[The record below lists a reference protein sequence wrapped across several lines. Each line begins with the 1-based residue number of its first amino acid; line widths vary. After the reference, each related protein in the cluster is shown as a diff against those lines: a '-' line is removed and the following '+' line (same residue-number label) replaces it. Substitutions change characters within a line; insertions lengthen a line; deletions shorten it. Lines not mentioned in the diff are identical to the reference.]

1 MVSGR
6 KRLCKACHRLTSRL
20 WELPPMADGARY
32 DTAWIRS
39 ALQVG
44 ALLWQSQLRCHGKVA
59 KYCLSQTVSE
69 TVQALVSNLASS
81 ASLHASHRV
90 HEYPVC
96 GLARRKK
103 DVLQA
108 DDLEV
113 RLGEHA
119 AHVLGPDRTRHMNP
133 AWRNIPCH
141 ALPTKN
147 ILPQGPPP
155 PTAAAATSA
164 GLVMGEQPAGEAA
177 AVRAPLQRRETQHSY
192 GSGSAKAAQ
201 AAPGA
206 ATAAT
211 AAAAAAAAAPGLHRL
226 CLKRSG
232 TCGHDDAA
240 ESCDTAEAPTVLRKR
255 QRHCGASTSTHGNDM
270 PAAAPTPAR
279 YATAACP
286 ALGNADALVAG
297 AAGMAP
303 DNARAEGCNGPV
315 AGERVDDACA
325 HGADHA

>member
-1 MVSGR
+1 M
-6 KRLCKACHRLTSRL
+6 KARVT
-20 WELPPMADGARY
+20 
-32 DTAWIRS
+32 
-39 ALQVG
+39 
-44 ALLWQSQLRCHGKVA
+44 
-59 KYCLSQTVSE
+59 
-69 TVQALVSNLASS
+69 NLAST

-90 HEYPVC
+90 HESPVC

-108 DDLEV
+108 DELEV

-119 AHVLGPDRTRHMNP
+119 AHVLGPGRTRHMNP

-141 ALPTKN
+141 ALPTKK

-164 GLVMGEQPAGEAA
+164 GLVTGEQPAGEAA
-177 AVRAPLQRRETQHSY
+177 AVRAPLQRRETQHSNN
-192 GSGSAKAAQ
+192 SGSANAAQ

-206 ATAAT
+206 ATAVT
-211 AAAAAAAAAPGLHRL
+211 AAAAAAATAAAAPGLRRL

-232 TCGHDDAA
+232 TCGHDNAA

-270 PAAAPTPAR
+270 PAAAPTPAH

-286 ALGNADALVAG
+286 ALGNADALVVG

-303 DNARAEGCNGPV
+303 DNARADGCNGPV
-315 AGERVDDACA
+315 AGERVDDGCA